1 MNEPNRRAYN
11 DLLSNEPAW
20 PGLEAIAR
28 ASGRVVV
35 LPREAPAAEACLER
49 LQVTTRSALG
59 ALAYETGGL
68 LIDAGWLRLFGAG
81 SATLTRPL
89 GAWNDALGIDVA
101 DLLVF
106 GDDVVGGLFA
116 INGGALG
123 PARGSVFYFAPDE
136 LAWIDLERGHGAFV
150 EWAMTGDLAMFY
162 KHLRWPGW
170 EQECAALAA
179 DQALSLYPPPWSQEG
194 KDVARVSRRPVSA
207 LELWQAQLEMA
218 RQLGEASK

>member
-1 MNEPNRRAYN
+1 MTAPNRRTYQE
-11 DLLSNEPAW
+11 LLSNEPAW

-35 LPREAPAAEACLER
+35 LPREARAAESCLER

-68 LIDAGWLRLFGAG
+68 LVDAGWLRLFGAG
-81 SATLTRPL
+81 SARLTRPL

-106 GDDVVGGLFA
+106 GDD
-116 INGGALG
+116 
-123 PARGSVFYFAPDE
+123 
-136 LAWIDLERGHGAFV
+136 
-150 EWAMTGDLAMFY
+150 
-162 KHLRWPGW
+162 LRWPGW
-170 EQECAALAA
+170 EQECAGLTA

-218 RQLGEASK
+218 RQLGEASRGSS

>member
-1 MNEPNRRAYN
+1 MTAPQRRAFSE
-11 DLLSNEPAW
+11 LLSTEPAW
-20 PGLEAIAR
+20 PDLEAMAR

-49 LQVTTRSALG
+49 LQVTTRSSLG

-68 LIDAGWLRLFGAG
+68 LVDGGWLRLFGAG
-81 SATLTRPL
+81 SPQLTRAL

-106 GDDVVGGLFA
+106 GDDVVGGVFA

-123 PARGSVFYFAPDE
+123 PTRGNVFYFAPDT
-136 LAWIDLERGHGAFV
+136 LAWEDLGRGHGAFV
-150 EWAMTGDLAMFY
+150 AWAMTGDLATFY

-170 EQECAALAA
+170 EQECAGLSA
-179 DQALSLYPPPWSQEG
+179 DQALSLYPPPWSAEG

-207 LELWQAQLEMA
+207 LELWRSQLEIA
-218 RQLGEASK
+218 RQLAGDRS